1 MKRLQ
6 IFDMVHHTPGE
17 APCQS
22 AFSAPAHLAKL
33 GFDGQ
38 VLAVP
43 VQAAVLWDTFE
54 PRVFP
59 AGSAERA
66 WVEKKAAQLERQF
79 LDARAAGI
87 LCLAKSDYVVLPRE
101 LVKLRLSDLS
111 RKAAQSFAYEVKG
124 EFTPDIHDARIQ
136 TMLRFQ
142 VDAIFARFPMLD
154 GLVVRVGET
163 YLHDLPHH
171 TGGDPL
177 SHGVESHAVMLE
189 LLRDCV
195 CVKHGRT
202 LFYRTWL
209 SGIDED
215 AEAYERLTANVEPHP
230 NLFFSIKHCVND
242 FHRTHKFSPPLG
254 RGRHQQIVEVQ
265 CAREYE
271 GKGAYPNY
279 IAAGIIDGFEED
291 FNLMPASAVKS
302 LRELARG
309 GLLAGIWTWSR
320 GGGWNGPYIA
330 NEFWCALNAEVL
342 AMWAK
347 DPSRQDSELIAAF
360 AARHGLTPEDAVK
373 LEAIC
378 RKSAAAVVRGIASVQ
393 GGVDT
398 WWTRDEFLGGLE
410 DPASPMA
417 KTIAR
422 IQADGRVGEIIAER
436 EESVHLW
443 MEIEAL
449 AKEIRG
455 GDDALRSF
463 IVTSCAYGRILYEIM
478 AAGWTAM
485 LLDGKGDAAKSA
497 IYRYHESWA
506 AFRKLAETR
515 PDCPSLYR
523 DTYCQYIRDKGMVVR
538 PGMGATMIRFQ
549 NEMNA

>member
-6 IFDMVHHTPGE
+6 VFDMVHHTPGE

-22 AFSAPAHLAKL
+22 AFSAPAHLAEL

-43 VQAAVLWDTFE
+43 VQAAILWDAFE

-59 AGSAERA
+59 DGSAERA
-66 WVEKKAAQLERQF
+66 WVEEKATQLERQF
-79 LDARAAGI
+79 LDAKAAGI

-136 TMLRFQ
+136 AMLRFQ

-177 SHGVESHAVMLE
+177 SRGVESHVVMLE
-189 LLRDCV
+189 LLRECV

-209 SGIDED
+209 SAIDED
-215 AEAYERLTANVEPHP
+215 GEAYERLTAKVEPHP

-279 IAAGIIDGFEED
+279 IAGGIIDGFEED
-291 FNLMPASAVKS
+291 ANLMPASAVKS

-309 GLLAGIWTWSR
+309 DLLAGMWLWSR
-320 GGGWNGPYIA
+320 GGGWTGPYIA

-360 AARHGLTPEDAVK
+360 AARYGLTPEDAVI

-378 RKSAAAVVRGIASVQ
+378 RKSAAAVVRGIASVK

-422 IQADGRVGEIIAER
+422 IQANGLLGEIIAER
-436 EESVHLW
+436 EESVRLW

-449 AKEIRG
+449 AKEIRS

-463 IVTSCAYGRILYEIM
+463 IVTSCAYGRILYQIM

-485 LLDGKGDAAKSA
+485 LLDGKGDTAKSA
-497 IYRYHESWA
+497 IGRYHASWA
-506 AFRKLAETR
+506 AFRTLAETR

-523 DTYCQYIRDKGMVVR
+523 DTYCQYIRDKGMIDR
-538 PGMGATMIRFQ
+538 PGMGATIIRFQ
-549 NEMNA
+549 REMNA